1 VLWEL
6 SAYEAVHWISKEAR
20 YKIIEIMLATRSA
33 RQLALELGV
42 SPAAINKYLSR
53 RMHPSDQTI
62 ARALQVLYDYER
74 ERIYQVIVD
83 DIINALSKLVDY
95 VSSES
100 EYLKRY
106 TIERLNDLLRRLE
119 GDG

>member
-1 VLWEL
+1 LNE
-6 SAYEAVHWISKEAR
+6 YEAVHWISKEAR

-62 ARALQVLYDYER
+62 ARALQILYDYER
-74 ERIYQVIVD
+74 ERIYQVIID
-83 DIINALSKLVDY
+83 DIINALSKLVD
-95 VSSES
+95 SIEDKS

-106 TIERLNDLLRRLE
+106 TIERLSELLRRLE
-119 GDG
+119 EIG